1 MKILLLL
8 ITLTMMIACSTS
20 TEPVNFKYHIQNPHP
35 VPKGDT

>member
-1 MKILLLL
+1 MKILLIL
-8 ITLTMMIACSTS
+8 ITLTMIAACS